1 MATLESITNQTAE
14 YAKTRRAALDL
25 AGAMQAEI
33 EALQAAYDK
42 RLRKAVTAMTIE
54 HEALSKAIEGSKGL
68 FEKTK
73 SMTIDGIKIGF
84 QVGKEKIGVLDSEM
98 TIKRLEQMIEQ
109 ATTAQNF
116 ELLTKLQAAYKVE
129 YKLVDAG
136 LKKLDSTTLVNV
148 GVAIYP
154 ATNDVLIKPQETDTT
169 KAVDNIIKTVLSELE
184 D

>member
-33 EALQAAYDK
+33 EAVQAAYDK
-42 RLRKAVTAMTIE
+42 RLRKAVTAMTVE

-84 QVGKEKIGVLDSEM
+84 QVGKDKLKIEDQAV
-98 TIKRLEQMIEQ
+98 TISHIE
-109 ATTAQNF
+109 ALIDFAKAENDTA
-116 ELLTKLQAAYKVE
+116 LLTKLQAAYKVE
-129 YKLVDAG
+129 AKLVDAG
-136 LKKLDSTTLVNV
+136 LKRLDTITLDSLKVTTVP
-148 GVAIYP
+148 G
-154 ATNDVLIKPQETDTT
+154 TNDVLIKPQDSDTT
-169 KAVDNIIKTVLSELE
+169 KAVDNIINTVLSELE